1 MAPAQMRK
9 AAELHDIGAELA
21 PGPLAASVRASARE
35 IEEQETPRPLVSHR
49 GPGQPCTPARPR
61 WRCSR
66 PPPRTLLCASA
77 GRSHSAMSCHAGP
90 AGPAA
95 LMLALV
101 LTSSGVLPGVRATPV
116 QPILELPANN
126 AIYGGKN
133 MEYPIK
139 IGLDRDDASIKSAA
153 NPDQC
158 KFDGPGDNG
167 LCAEL
172 EVFTA
177 PAQQGK
183 TTLVISTNFSGIE
196 NKFVAPQNA
205 NPPWDGCMDVD
216 LAKQLF
222 QNHYL
227 LECELRCRRRSAV
240 WFAVM
245 QEFAG
250 VNEYEHVLIENAFP
264 KGRCLLGSHWL
275 GSTTF
280 DDMRLLLMDIGY
292 ITPELDSTLCA
303 DPGAMAALGC
313 DTITIGVKLTHKDD
327 ERSVNRMVKATFSEE
342 FPNLPPIL
350 RGHPGFVE
358 MEVDTESA
366 LNPFELIEPDADVVL
381 LTLETTALIRFS
393 ALRAP
398 PRVNVLKYEAP
409 EYEPEYFA
417 GAFNKLSSKI
427 EVRCTL
433 EQAKR
438 ALGKLFFRTESLGL
452 HNVTIAVDDEGRSGF
467 PALGPNWRTELKFS
481 VLTKPSLK
489 PPTVVCV

>member
-1 MAPAQMRK
+1 
-9 AAELHDIGAELA
+9 
-21 PGPLAASVRASARE
+21 
-35 IEEQETPRPLVSHR
+35 
-49 GPGQPCTPARPR
+49 
-61 WRCSR
+61 
-66 PPPRTLLCASA
+66 
-77 GRSHSAMSCHAGP
+77 MSCHAGP
-90 AGPAA
+90 VGPAA

-101 LTSSGVLPGVRATPV
+101 LASSGVLPSARATPV
-116 QPILELPANN
+116 QPILEVPPND

-133 MEYPIK
+133 IEFPIVV
-139 IGLDRDDASIKSAA
+139 GLSRDDASIKSAA
-153 NPDQC
+153 DHAQC
-158 KFDGPGDNG
+158 RWGGSGDKG

-177 PAQQGK
+177 SAQQGK
-183 TTLVISTNFSGIE
+183 TSLVISTNFSYIE

-205 NPPWDGCMDVD
+205 NPPWDGCMHEDH
-216 LAKQLF
+216 AKQLF
-222 QNHYL
+222 QDHYL
-227 LECELRCRRRSAV
+227 LECELRCRRRSPV

-250 VNEYEHVLIENAFP
+250 VREYEHVLNENAFP

-280 DDMRLLLMDIGY
+280 DDMRLLLKDIGY

-313 DTITIGVKLTHKDD
+313 DTITFGVKLTHKDD
-327 ERSVNRMVKATFSEE
+327 ERSVNKMVKATFSEE

-358 MEVDTESA
+358 MEVDSERA
-366 LNPFELIEPDADVVL
+366 LNAFELIEPDADVVL

-398 PRVNVLKYEAP
+398 PRKNVLRYEPPEYAP
-409 EYEPEYFA
+409 EYFV
-417 GAFNKLSSKI
+417 GAFDKLSSKI

-433 EQAKR
+433 EQAQR
-438 ALGKLFFRTESLGL
+438 ALKTLVFRTESLGL

-467 PALGPNWRTELKFS
+467 PALAPNWRTELKFS

-489 PPTVVCV
+489 PPTVVCLCL